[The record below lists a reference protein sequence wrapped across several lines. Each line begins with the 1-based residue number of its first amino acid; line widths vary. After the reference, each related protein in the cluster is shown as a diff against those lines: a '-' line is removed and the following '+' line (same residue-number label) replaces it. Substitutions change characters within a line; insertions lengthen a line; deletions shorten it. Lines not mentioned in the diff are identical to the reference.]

1 MQQTGSHRQNYRL
14 WEQQEVLQERRRLRS
29 EELFPRVMAAS
40 VCLKDS
46 AKDHTQ
52 FSDTAAPDHQQH
64 FNFQALPKALQLQV
78 AGLLSVSSRC
88 ALGQCSRTTLELVC
102 TQSADTCAAVKSMLC
117 AGTDLC
123 GTCS

>member
-52 FSDTAAPDHQQH
+52 LSDTAAPDHQQH
-64 FNFQALPKALQLQV
+64 FNFQALPKGSAAASCRPPQRVLPLRPGAV
-78 AGLLSVSSRC
+78 LSDHTGASVY
-88 ALGQCSRTTLELVC
+88 AVC
-102 TQSADTCAAVKSMLC
+102 
-117 AGTDLC
+117 
-123 GTCS
+123 